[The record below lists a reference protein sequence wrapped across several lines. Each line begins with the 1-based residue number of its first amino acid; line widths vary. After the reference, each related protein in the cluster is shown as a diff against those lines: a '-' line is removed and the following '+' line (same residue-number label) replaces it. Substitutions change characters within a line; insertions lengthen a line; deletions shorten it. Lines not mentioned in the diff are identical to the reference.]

1 MKKGIF
7 SLIFLAGFFVTA
19 VASDT
24 TLLYNP
30 KANASVDI
38 ATAVALAKN
47 GNKHVLI
54 QAGGNWCVWCLRFNQ
69 FSTSDS
75 QIDSLTKANYVVY
88 HLNYSTENKN
98 EATFAKLG
106 YPQRFGFPVF
116 IVLDQKGSV
125 IHIQNS
131 AYLELGKSYD
141 KEKVMEFLK
150 QWSVAALDPKNY

>member
-7 SLIFLAGFFVTA
+7 TLIFLIGFFVSA
-19 VASDT
+19 LASDT

-30 KANASVDI
+30 KANASADI
-38 ATAVALAKN
+38 ATAVALAKKE
-47 GNKHVLI
+47 NKHVLI

-69 FSTSDS
+69 FSTSDK
-75 QIDSLTKANYVVY
+75 QIDSLINADYVVY

-98 EATFAKLG
+98 EAAFAKLG